1 MYYLAEALPGIR
13 GRRLPLSRD
22 QLMLIMAAINQIF
35 LGIDIFLA
43 HKISG
48 TIVPREWIPII
59 FGPIAG
65 GLLLV
70 AGILALRRRET
81 ATIIASVIFVASILV
96 GLLGAYFHLIR
107 AILPT
112 APVGS
117 RVTVDL
123 LVWAPPILGPLTFSL
138 VGLLGLSAAW
148 REAPPDSGTL
158 DLYRNRRI
166 HLPYSKTRAYLFLVS
181 FGSLATL
188 ISSVLDHAR
197 VNFEN
202 SWLWLPT
209 IIGVFATVAAFTL
222 ASLNKPTKGDI
233 TVYVVAMCS
242 MILIG
247 IVGSVLHIQDNLTAG
262 SVIVPERFIRGAPFL
277 APMLFANMG
286 TLGLIALMDPD
297 EPVLEGG

>member
-1 MYYLAEALPGIR
+1 MYYLVEVLPGIS
-13 GRRLPLSRD
+13 GRRSPLSRD
-22 QLMLIMAAINQIF
+22 QLMLLMAATNQIF
-35 LGIDIFLA
+35 LGIDIYLA

-65 GLLLV
+65 GFLLV

-96 GLLGAYFHLIR
+96 GLLGAYFHFVR

-112 APVGS
+112 APLGS
-117 RVTVDL
+117 QVTVDL

-148 REAPPDSGTL
+148 REDPPDSGTL
-158 DLYRNRRI
+158 DLYHGRRM
-166 HLPYSKTRAYLFLVS
+166 HLPYSKTRAYLFLVA

-202 SWLWLPT
+202 PWLWLPT
-209 IIGVFATVAAFTL
+209 IVGIFAAVAAFVL
-222 ASLNKPTKGDI
+222 ASLDKPTRGDI
-233 TVYVVAMCS
+233 LVYIFAMS
-242 MILIG
+242 AMILIG
-247 IVGSVLHIQDNLTAG
+247 GVGSLLHIQDNLTAG

-297 EPVLEGG
+297 EPVLENE

>member
-1 MYYLAEALPGIR
+1 MYYLAEVLPGIR
-13 GRRLPLSRD
+13 GRRSPLSRD
-22 QLMLIMAAINQIF
+22 QLMLLMAATNQIF
-35 LGIDIFLA
+35 LGIDIYLA

-65 GLLLV
+65 GFLLV

-81 ATIIASVIFVASILV
+81 ATIIASFIFIASILV
-96 GLLGAYFHLIR
+96 GLLGAYFHFVR

-112 APVGS
+112 APLGS
-117 RVTVDL
+117 QVTVDL

-148 REAPPDSGTL
+148 REDPPDSGTL
-158 DLYRNRRI
+158 DLYLGRRM
-166 HLPYSKTRAYLFLVS
+166 HLPYSKTRAYLFLVA

-202 SWLWLPT
+202 PWLWLPT
-209 IIGVFATVAAFTL
+209 IVGVFAAVAAFVL
-222 ASLNKPTKGDI
+222 ASLDKPTRGDI
-233 TVYVVAMCS
+233 LVYIFAMCA

-247 IVGSVLHIQDNLTAG
+247 IVGTLLHVQDNLTAG

-286 TLGLIALMDPD
+286 ALGLIALMDPD